1 MYHELELEKTFD
13 TAYGIIKIPA
23 NTIFYRGY
31 STLYPPI
38 SKRFAY
44 FSEKH
49 VANSYI
55 KSHEYTL
62 SAFMNTHT
70 LHVMDVR
77 FMMSILRDMIYS
89 NRDDESSL
97 PIVLSFGLCS
107 LRHQVNLLN
116 MRYRHSTTPLK
127 GHVELQKIVDSLD
140 PASPYEPQGVRVGET
155 TNDAYTMA
163 FLSELFGNL
172 VDGYIS
178 PRLVSPFH
186 VDNKNSSMVPELLIF
201 NPFRSGIRQ
210 LSKFPPSNTPKVS
223 LSSIYSSQLN
233 HHVVRYKNN
242 VYETSFY
249 LSSPMIGG
257 GDSEID
263 IPSVEQINEHWDD
276 EEIQNE
282 IQNGKTNAQKWKE
295 RLSIR
300 IYEHPVPEVSVSP
313 WTVVSDVLVP
323 VPKKTRKTRKNS
335 HKTL

>member
-13 TAYGIIKIPA
+13 TAYGIIKIPT

-38 SKRFAY
+38 SNRFAY

-49 VANSYI
+49 VATSYS
-55 KSHEYTL
+55 KSPEYTV
-62 SAFMNTHT
+62 SAFVNTMR

-77 FMMSILRDMIYS
+77 FMTSILRDMIYS

-107 LRHQVNLLN
+107 LRHQVNLLKA
-116 MRYRHSTTPLK
+116 RYRHLKKPLE
-127 GHVELQKIVDSLD
+127 GHLELQKIVDSLD
-140 PASPYEPQGVRVGET
+140 PASLYEPQGVRVGET

-163 FLSELFGNL
+163 FLSELFGHL
-172 VDGYIS
+172 IDGFVS
-178 PRLVSPFH
+178 PRLVSQFH
-186 VDNKNSSMVPELLIF
+186 VDNENSMGPELIIF

-223 LSSIYSSQLN
+223 MSSIYSSQLN
-233 HHVVRYKNN
+233 HHVVIYKNN
-242 VYETSFY
+242 IYETSFY
-249 LSSPMIGG
+249 VSSPMIGG
-257 GDSEID
+257 GNVLLETD
-263 IPSVEQINEHWDD
+263 IPVVEQINEHWDD
-276 EEIQNE
+276 EEIQTA

-300 IYEHPVPEVSVSP
+300 KYEHPAPEVSVSS

-323 VPKKTRKTRKNS
+323 KKTRKTRKKS
-335 HKTL
+335 HKNL